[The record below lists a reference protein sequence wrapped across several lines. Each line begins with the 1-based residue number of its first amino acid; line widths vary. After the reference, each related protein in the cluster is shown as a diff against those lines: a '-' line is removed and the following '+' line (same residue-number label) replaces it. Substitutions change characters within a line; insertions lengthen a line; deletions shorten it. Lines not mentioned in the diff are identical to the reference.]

1 MIFYTCNAILFHHA
15 CLRLFIERLFITKID
30 IVLTI
35 VIRPDPEVDL
45 VKEPGLELYL
55 LTRVN
60 PNQPGKIIIF
70 FEVLIF
76 HTKKLRNNSS
86 KYRL

>member
-1 MIFYTCNAILFHHA
+1 MLATI
-15 CLRLFIERLFITKID
+15 IERLFITKID

-35 VIRPDPEVDL
+35 IIRPDPGVDS
-45 VKEPGLELYL
+45 VKESGPGLYL